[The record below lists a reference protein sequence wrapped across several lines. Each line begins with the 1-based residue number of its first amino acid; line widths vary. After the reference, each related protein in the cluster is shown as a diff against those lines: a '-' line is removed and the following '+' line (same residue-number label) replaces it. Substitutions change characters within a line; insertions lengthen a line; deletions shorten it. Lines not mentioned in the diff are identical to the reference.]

1 MDQLM
6 AKYDVYINYAR
17 RDGTEIA
24 RAIAGLLKEKGISVF
39 FDVES
44 LRVGSNFV
52 DQIAESISACEYFI
66 PVITDSYNHSLYA
79 MDELTFALSLSR
91 DRSKKILPV
100 IETDTMS
107 SELELML
114 CNYQCFPANDLE
126 ALIETICAILSENS
140 AVEKL
145 YEKLA
150 EYSKLKSSDKEA
162 ETICELVDLLLE
174 RFRAEES
181 DEKRRKTCIELHRL
195 YSRLTKYAGGYD
207 AESRKTVDR
216 ILKTL
221 NRLSIDLKTGADTE
235 DVNIFVD
242 DLFFSAFA
250 VQMVYLDR
258 EIRSECADVITSG
271 VVRNP
276 CPVETYAEKQ
286 KPFVDAFRRLYSTKS
301 EKTESYTDEEL
312 TLISETP
319 KYFLDPG
326 TVSDMSRQSRP
337 KKTNQAASLSKDDEI
352 LISIAHFMQ
361 EGNKLFDALQ
371 QKRIEGSF
379 LKCLLTSYE
388 RLKAYC
394 QIVGADD
401 VAAQCVDRIVEIR
414 GFVDKQENS
423 VATDDKAEKGI
434 RSLLGFTLH
443 GSGNY
448 DVFISFKNE
457 DSDMAESIYKY
468 CQKHL
473 KEPFW
478 SKKSLPELSKS
489 EYEDAIFDALRRSKH
504 FIIVLS
510 NLEYLKANW
519 VKKEMAIF
527 DRAITEGRKT
537 DANFVFVV
545 TDGVYREIIDSK
557 KMCLDERYCGYQI
570 IKMSEY
576 ESVLYKYLT

>member
-1 MDQLM
+1 M
-6 AKYDVYINYAR
+6 AKYDIYISYAR
-17 RDGTEIA
+17 RDGSDIA

-44 LRVGSNFV
+44 LRVGGNYA
-52 DQIAESISACEYFI
+52 DQIAEAISACEYFI
-66 PVITDSYNHSLYA
+66 PVITDAYNHSLYA

-91 DRSKKILPV
+91 DRSKKIIPV

-114 CNYQCFPANDLE
+114 CNYQCFFANNLE

-145 YEKLA
+145 YDKLA

-174 RFRAEES
+174 RFRAEKS
-181 DEKRRKTCIELHRL
+181 DEKQRKTCIELHRL

-207 AESRKTVDR
+207 DESRKTAHR
-216 ILKTL
+216 ILDTL
-221 NRLSIDLKTGADTE
+221 NSLYNDLKNGADTE
-235 DVNIFVD
+235 HQSIFVN

-258 EIRSECADVITSG
+258 EIRSECADVLTNG
-271 VVRNP
+271 DVRNP
-276 CPVETYAEKQ
+276 CPVETHAEKK
-286 KPFVDAFRRLYSTKS
+286 KPFVDAFRRLYSSES
-301 EKTESYTDEEL
+301 EKQETYTDEEL
-312 TLISETP
+312 SLISETP

-337 KKTNQAASLSKDDEI
+337 KKTNQTASLSKDDEI

-478 SKKSLPELSKS
+478 SKKALPELSKS

-519 VKKEMAIF
+519 VKKEMVIF